1 MKTIKVILFCGVLAV
16 FSGCA
21 TTSNDEANK
30 PLYKQPWWTSW
41 MSSPHNPNGWHP
53 TPYKYHVTP
62 KGIEQY
68 PKATPSGI
76 IYTPP
81 K

>member
-1 MKTIKVILFCGVLAV
+1 MKTIKVVLFGAVLAV

-21 TTSNDEANK
+21 TSHDEANK
-30 PLYKQPWWTSW
+30 PLYKQPWWISW
-41 MSSPHNPNGWHP
+41 MSSPFNPNGWHP

-62 KGIEQY
+62 KGIERY